1 SGAIAAS
8 GIGAA
13 WAGEA
18 AVKLGGKVPPF
29 ERKDST
35 GRTFKL
41 AETIR
46 TVKAIVLTEWS
57 SRCPVSKKF
66 DPYLN
71 EVAASYAAKGAKL
84 IGIDSNYNEP
94 ADEVEK
100 VRKERGLVFPVLMD
114 GEGGQ
119 LATQLGASHTPE
131 VYVLDKQGKLVYHG
145 NPEGLR
151 EALDE
156 LLAGKPISKPET
168 RAFGCSIKRPYTV
181 GVLTF

>member
-1 SGAIAAS
+1 APRSRLHRSIIIFIWRCSVTASNCAQSGSTGRRSSHVWITLCVSGAIAAS

-119 LATQLGASHTPE
+119 
-131 VYVLDKQGKLVYHG
+131 
-145 NPEGLR
+145 
-151 EALDE
+151 
-156 LLAGKPISKPET
+156 
-168 RAFGCSIKRPYTV
+168 
-181 GVLTF
+181 